1 LEDLTVFPHCLPSQ
15 DFPQYDFFHVL
26 KGALKS
32 EGFTTL
38 FTFIGFLPPPPF
50 WVLSRLRK
58 ELEELTA
65 LLQMTDWKSVI

>member
-38 FTFIGFLPPPPF
+38 FTFIGFLPPPSEFFP
-50 WVLSRLRK
+50 VLEK
-58 ELEELTA
+58 N
-65 LLQMTDWKSVI
+65 WKN